1 MTTVKTTLAALGLL
15 TLGVFAGYQLANH
28 KGAHAEDTG
37 GMKMDH
43 SKMDHS
49 KMDHSAMGGAD
60 AVDPNAAPSTKA
72 FAEANARMHAD
83 MTIPFTGDADV
94 DFVRGMI
101 PHHQGAID
109 MANIVLKY
117 GKDPEIKALA
127 EAIVKAQDSEI
138 AFMKGWLAKKAP

>member
-49 KMDHSAMGGAD
+49 TMGDAD

-117 GKDPEIKALA
+117 GRDPEIKALA